1 MYYIKVAG
9 KAKHV
14 RKAVAHI
21 WTGED
26 TLCLMS
32 STGGM
37 TNSTYQ
43 LFDTTMNKKVCQNCL
58 GVLNKQ

>member
-9 KAKHV
+9 KSKDI

-26 TLCLMS
+26 TLCMMAS
-32 STGGM
+32 SGGL
-37 TNSTYQ
+37 NNLTYQ
-43 LFDTTMNKKVCQNCL
+43 LFETPM
-58 GVLNKQ
+58 